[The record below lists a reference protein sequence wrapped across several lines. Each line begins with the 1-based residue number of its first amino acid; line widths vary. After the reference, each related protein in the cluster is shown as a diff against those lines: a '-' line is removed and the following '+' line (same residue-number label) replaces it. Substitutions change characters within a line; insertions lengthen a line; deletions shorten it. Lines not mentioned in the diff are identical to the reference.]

1 MVTRQIVQKQ
11 EDDTEIVLDFG
22 AEAKNV
28 VEDTEHQFV
37 TAAEKQALQTN
48 SESVQAVMDRI
59 GAADDTGGSETAG
72 TVMGKLNKLISDLVS
87 HMTAWTATRAGYI
100 DTIKTDVAAVKTD
113 VAEAK
118 NGTDEIKTSTDRI
131 GAADDTGGSE
141 TAGTV
146 MGKLNKLISDLVS
159 HMTAW
164 TATRAGYIDTIK
176 TDVAAVKTDVAE
188 AKNGTDE
195 IKTSTDRIGAADDTG
210 GSETAGT
217 VMGKLNKL
225 ISDLVSH
232 MTAWTA
238 TRAGYIDTIKTD
250 AEAAK
255 SSTAVNNTGSATGTL
270 SQKLTH
276 VIELLTSGDVGNRL
290 DELVAKGAVKSVQRG
305 IATTINQMNNQGNT
319 DYYTTVNIGTINPE
333 KSIVLLESA
342 YFQSAILLEVG
353 SSSIKI
359 GTDTEGTAV
368 SWQVIEFY

>member
-1 MVTRQIVQKQ
+1 
-11 EDDTEIVLDFG
+11 
-22 AEAKNV
+22 
-28 VEDTEHQFV
+28 
-37 TAAEKQALQTN
+37 
-48 SESVQAVMDRI
+48 
-59 GAADDTGGSETAG
+59 
-72 TVMGKLNKLISDLVS
+72 
-87 HMTAWTATRAGYI
+87 
-100 DTIKTDVAAVKTD
+100 
-113 VAEAK
+113 
-118 NGTDEIKTSTDRI
+118 
-131 GAADDTGGSE
+131 
-141 TAGTV
+141 
-146 MGKLNKLISDLVS
+146 
-159 HMTAW
+159 
-164 TATRAGYIDTIK
+164 
-176 TDVAAVKTDVAE
+176 
-188 AKNGTDE
+188 
-195 IKTSTDRIGAADDTG
+195 
-210 GSETAGT
+210 
-217 VMGKLNKL
+217 
-225 ISDLVSH
+225 

>member
-48 SESVQAVMDRI
+48 SESVQAVM
-59 GAADDTGGSETAG
+59 
-72 TVMGKLNKLISDLVS
+72 
-87 HMTAWTATRAGYI
+87 
-100 DTIKTDVAAVKTD
+100 
-113 VAEAK
+113 
-118 NGTDEIKTSTDRI
+118 DRI